1 MTQIINL
8 LKLEYA
14 KFRKNAVIG
23 LLSIMF
29 IILMPIVIFIGKE
42 FDNIDL
48 PDELPLI
55 SSIYKFPMVWDY
67 LGYVG
72 NWLVFFFLGLISV
85 FIVVNEISY
94 KTFRQNVIIG
104 MTRKK
109 YFLAKVYSA
118 MAISLIATLYYAL
131 IALAI
136 GLSHTKGIELGDI
149 VETGWAIP
157 RFFLMSFG
165 YMSFGLLCAF
175 VFRRSGVAVL
185 FYLCYI
191 LMIEHL
197 IKWAMH
203 FRYFNNPTI
212 NYYPSNS
219 IEDLMPFPWLWIADF
234 ALKIEFSKEINFNL
248 LLNKTESTIA
258 SICWIIIF
266 LSIAYRVFTRK
277 DI

>member
-1 MTQIINL
+1 MQNVYSL
-8 LKLEYA
+8 LRLEYA
-14 KFRKNAVIG
+14 KFRKNAAIG
-23 LLSIMF
+23 LLAIMF
-29 IILMPIVIFIGKE
+29 MILMPTIIFIGKE

-55 SSIYKFPMVWDY
+55 SSIYKFPMIWDY

-85 FIVVNEISY
+85 FMVVNEISY
-94 KTFRQNVIIG
+94 KTFRQNIIIG

-109 YFLAKVYSA
+109 YFLSKVYSNV
-118 MAISLIATLYYAL
+118 AISLLATIYYAI

-136 GLSHTKGIELGDI
+136 GLVHTEGLEIGDI
-149 VETGWAIP
+149 LDTGWAIP

-175 VFRRSGVAVL
+175 VFRRSGISVL

-203 FRYFNNPTI
+203 FRYFNNSSI

-219 IEDLMPFPWLWIADF
+219 IEDLMPLPWLWIADF
-234 ALKIEFSKEINFNL
+234 AVKIEFSKEINFNL
-248 LLNKTESTIA
+248 LLNKTEATIA
-258 SICWIIIF
+258 SIFWIAIF
-266 LSIAYRVFTRK
+266 LSLAYWVFNRK